1 MRADVDPA
9 DVVPIYLRGLQ
20 RTSEKALVEE
30 LRIGMDA
37 RKCRYECIF
46 HRWIRSGSTNKQ
58 EMHLQHL
65 DGPERGWCDSH
76 ERLQ

>member
-9 DVVPIYLRGLQ
+9 DVAPIYLRGLQ

-30 LRIGMDA
+30 LRIGMDDPE
-37 RKCRYECIF
+37 KCRYECIF

-58 EMHLQHL
+58 EMHLQA
-65 DGPERGWCDSH
+65 P
-76 ERLQ
+76 